1 MQRRSIALA
10 GNPNVGKS
18 TVFNALTG
26 LRQHT
31 GNWPGKT
38 VEVMRGLCV
47 YDGVEYALADLPGS
61 YSLLARSAEEEVS
74 RDFLCFGGAQA
85 SVVVADAACL
95 ERNLNLVLQVL
106 ELQPRTV
113 VCVNLVD
120 EAARRGIRVDA
131 EALSARLGVPVC
143 ACAARSGEGLDALL
157 RALSS
162 VSDPDRPAPRALCPR
177 HRRAVEQAARR
188 VARALSPLPAGF
200 PNARWLA
207 LRLLEKDEAI
217 ASALAARLDAD
228 RFARVR
234 SALEQVRSSIPD
246 DLQEHSVRARYRMAE
261 RICAEAVRAE
271 GQGYGPRQLR
281 LDRLLTSRLTGI
293 PAMLLLLCAV
303 FYITLAGANVPS
315 QWLSG
320 ALLGLEA
327 PLAQGLSALGAPAW
341 LTGALTQGAYRV
353 AAWVAAVM
361 LPPMAIFF
369 PLFTLLE
376 DAGYLPRVAFTLDR
390 RFQRCGACGKQAL
403 TMCMGLG
410 CNAAGVTG
418 CRIIDSPRERLIAM
432 LTNSFMPCNGRF
444 PTMIALLSMFFAG
457 THALAGAVMLTGVIA
472 LGVGLTLAA
481 SWLLSHTLLRGVP
494 SSFTLE
500 LPPYRR
506 PQVGKVIVRSL
517 RDRTLFV
524 LGRAVAVAAPA
535 GLVLWIL
542 SNAAPGGIRLLS
554 RLTDALDPL
563 GRALGMDG
571 VLLGAFLLGFPAN
584 EIVLPIALMA
594 YLSRETLS
602 ALPDLAVLRA
612 VLTAHGWTATTAL
625 CALLFSLAHW
635 PCSTTCLTLRRESG
649 SWKWM
654 LAGMAL
660 PTLFG
665 AALCLCVRAVS
676 AWLLG

>member
-1 MQRRSIALA
+1 M
-10 GNPNVGKS
+10 
-18 TVFNALTG
+18 
-26 LRQHT
+26 
-31 GNWPGKT
+31 
-38 VEVMRGLCV
+38 
-47 YDGVEYALADLPGS
+47 
-61 YSLLARSAEEEVS
+61 
-74 RDFLCFGGAQA
+74 
-85 SVVVADAACL
+85 ADAACL

-228 RFARVR
+228 QFARVR
-234 SALEQVRSSIPD
+234 SALEQVRPSIPD

-341 LTGALTQGAYRV
+341 LTGALTPGRISGSGV
-353 AAWVAAVM
+353 GGGGDAAAHGDILSSVYPAGGRGISAARR
-361 LPPMAIFF
+361 LYIGP
-369 PLFTLLE
+369 
-376 DAGYLPRVAFTLDR
+376 AFSAMR
-390 RFQRCGACGKQAL
+390 RMRQ
-403 TMCMGLG
+403 
-410 CNAAGVTG
+410 
-418 CRIIDSPRERLIAM
+418 
-432 LTNSFMPCNGRF
+432 
-444 PTMIALLSMFFAG
+444 
-457 THALAGAVMLTGVIA
+457 AGADNVHGPGLQRRRRNRLPHHRFAPRTG
-472 LGVGLTLAA
+472 
-481 SWLLSHTLLRGVP
+481 LS
-494 SSFTLE
+494 
-500 LPPYRR
+500 
-506 PQVGKVIVRSL
+506 
-517 RDRTLFV
+517 
-524 LGRAVAVAAPA
+524 
-535 GLVLWIL
+535 
-542 SNAAPGGIRLLS
+542 
-554 RLTDALDPL
+554 
-563 GRALGMDG
+563 
-571 VLLGAFLLGFPAN
+571 
-584 EIVLPIALMA
+584 
-594 YLSRETLS
+594 
-602 ALPDLAVLRA
+602 
-612 VLTAHGWTATTAL
+612 
-625 CALLFSLAHW
+625 
-635 PCSTTCLTLRRESG
+635 PC
-649 SWKWM
+649 
-654 LAGMAL
+654 
-660 PTLFG
+660 
-665 AALCLCVRAVS
+665 
-676 AWLLG
+676 

>member
-228 RFARVR
+228 QFARVR
-234 SALEQVRSSIPD
+234 SALEQVRPSIPD

-361 LPPMAIFF
+361 LPPWRYSFLCLPCWRTRDICRAS
-369 PLFTLLE
+369 PL
-376 DAGYLPRVAFTLDR
+376 
-390 RFQRCGACGKQAL
+390 
-403 TMCMGLG
+403 
-410 CNAAGVTG
+410 
-418 CRIIDSPRERLIAM
+418 
-432 LTNSFMPCNGRF
+432 
-444 PTMIALLSMFFAG
+444 
-457 THALAGAVMLTGVIA
+457 HWTGVFSDA
-472 LGVGLTLAA
+472 AHAA
-481 SWLLSHTLLRGVP
+481 S
-494 SSFTLE
+494 
-500 LPPYRR
+500 RR
-506 PQVGKVIVRSL
+506 
-517 RDRTLFV
+517 
-524 LGRAVAVAAPA
+524 
-535 GLVLWIL
+535 
-542 SNAAPGGIRLLS
+542 
-554 RLTDALDPL
+554 
-563 GRALGMDG
+563 
-571 VLLGAFLLGFPAN
+571 
-584 EIVLPIALMA
+584 
-594 YLSRETLS
+594 
-602 ALPDLAVLRA
+602 
-612 VLTAHGWTATTAL
+612 
-625 CALLFSLAHW
+625 
-635 PCSTTCLTLRRESG
+635 
-649 SWKWM
+649 
-654 LAGMAL
+654 
-660 PTLFG
+660 
-665 AALCLCVRAVS
+665 
-676 AWLLG
+676 